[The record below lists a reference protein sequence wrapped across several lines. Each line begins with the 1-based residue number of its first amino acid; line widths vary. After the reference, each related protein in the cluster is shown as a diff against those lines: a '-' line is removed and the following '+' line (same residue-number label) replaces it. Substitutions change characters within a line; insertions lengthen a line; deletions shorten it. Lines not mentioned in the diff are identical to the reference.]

1 MFTVNYKLI
10 INNTVKGHRYCFSY
24 RNTQKISLAVNRSGA
39 EVSFGSTKYYQE
51 HIENKYL
58 HDLIKE
64 SIKRA
69 ALLYILM
76 YQKPLT
82 IKKMELIITRKR
94 IASETIKLTSSL
106 VFYQM
111 FDVPL
116 LRQIGDEWKDPEVLQ
131 NLLKYRKSKEELSR
145 QVSALYAYLF
155 SKTKKK
161 EMERFSYLWIAMNG
175 FFAAISGTTKDRDAM
190 NYFVKKYGMGSAV
203 LSGREREKICL
214 PATFELMKVSEPVTK
229 EKVDI
234 TAKNPFIDFLSAKLA
249 EYDKK
254 DFDVTPYGFLLTDFP
269 YYLRCCLFHASHPI
283 ELFSFES
290 DWELKSLR
298 IVNGL
303 LEEFL
308 DRHLQTLF
316 LTKNAE

>member
-1 MFTVNYKLI
+1 MSIINYKLI
-10 INNTVKGHRYCFSY
+10 INNSVKGHRYYFSY

-39 EVSFGSTKYYQE
+39 AVSFGSTKYYPE

-58 HDLIKE
+58 HALIKE

-69 ALLYILM
+69 ALLYILL

-82 IKKMELIITRKR
+82 IKKLELIITRKQT
-94 IASETIKLTSSL
+94 APETIDLTGL
-106 VFYQM
+106 LIFYQM
-111 FDVPL
+111 FDAPL
-116 LRQIGDEWKDPEVLQ
+116 LRSISNEWKNPEVLQ
-131 NLLKYRKSKEELSR
+131 NLLKYRKSKDDLSR
-145 QVSALYAYLF
+145 QISALYAYLF

-175 FFAAISGTTKDRDAM
+175 FFAAVSGTTRDRDAM
-190 NYFVKKYGMGSAV
+190 NYFVKKYGIGSVV
-203 LSGREREKICL
+203 LTGREREKVCL
-214 PATFELMKVSEPVTK
+214 PATFELMKVPEPVTK
-229 EKVDI
+229 EKLDI
-234 TAKNPFIDFLSAKLA
+234 TAQNPFIEFLNAKLA

-254 DFDVTPYGFLLTDFP
+254 DFDITPYGFLLTDFP

-283 ELFSFES
+283 ELFSFET

-303 LEEFL
+303 LEDFL
-308 DRHLQTLF
+308 DCNLHTLF
-316 LTKNAE
+316 LSGNAE

>member
-1 MFTVNYKLI
+1 MANINYKLI
-10 INNTVKGHRYCFSY
+10 INNTVKGHRYFFSY
-24 RNTQKISLAVNRSGA
+24 RNTQKISLVVNRYGA
-39 EVSFGSTKYYQE
+39 EVSFGSTKYYPE

-58 HDLIKE
+58 HALIKE

-69 ALLYILM
+69 ALLYILLR
-76 YQKPLT
+76 QKPLT
-82 IKKMELIITRKR
+82 IKKLDLIIMRKR
-94 IASETIKLTSSL
+94 TAPETIDLTGQM

-111 FDVPL
+111 FDKPL
-116 LRQIGDEWKDPEVLQ
+116 LRLIGDEWKNPEVLQ
-131 NLLKYRKSKEELSR
+131 NLLKYRKSKDNLSR

-175 FFAAISGTTKDRDAM
+175 FFAAVSGTTKDRDAM
-190 NYFVKKYGMGSAV
+190 NYFVKKYDMGSSV
-203 LSGREREKICL
+203 LTGREREKICL
-214 PATFELMKVSEPVTK
+214 PATFELMKVPEPITK
-229 EKVDI
+229 EKLDI
-234 TAKNPFIDFLSAKLA
+234 TSQNPFTVFLDAKLA